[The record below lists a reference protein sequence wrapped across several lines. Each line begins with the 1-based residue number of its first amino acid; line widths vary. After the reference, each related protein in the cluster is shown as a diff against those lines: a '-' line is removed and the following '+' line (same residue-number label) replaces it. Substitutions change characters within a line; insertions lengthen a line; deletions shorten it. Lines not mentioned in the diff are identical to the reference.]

1 MKKSESPCKKE
12 CLYEPRLGFCKS
24 CGRTMEEISKW
35 TKYTDTMRQWVSDE
49 AIGRLE
55 QAKKEGLL

>member
-1 MKKSESPCKKE
+1 
-12 CLYEPRLGFCKS
+12 
-24 CGRTMEEISKW
+24 MEEISKW

-49 AIGRLE
+49 AIVRLE